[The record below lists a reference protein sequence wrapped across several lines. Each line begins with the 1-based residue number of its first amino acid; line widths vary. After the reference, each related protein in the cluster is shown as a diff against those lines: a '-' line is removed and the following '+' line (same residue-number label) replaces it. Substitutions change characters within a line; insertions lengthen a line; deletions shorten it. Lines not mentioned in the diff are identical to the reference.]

1 MNCYCVTIYA
11 FITAAS
17 FLFLVINWCFLLDT
31 KTTTVFDMSLD
42 SASAYGQ
49 MILPMLLV
57 FLLSAATWA
66 WITIAA
72 RKGSK
77 MASKAVTYVFG

>member
-1 MNCYCVTIYA
+1 
-11 FITAAS
+11 
-17 FLFLVINWCFLLDT
+17 
-31 KTTTVFDMSLD
+31 MSLD